1 MCIIMVSGEYHD
13 GWNIANHFL
22 ALVKFCPISAQNFP
36 VWKRTANFK
45 MADSMVGDEVQW
57 FSAELR
63 ILEAEYEK
71 SKLRVFQDTLL
82 CKRSMVELELL
93 CKNEQLRKN
102 TRDSNKIKEHE
113 YQLKV
118 QFKNNK

>member
-1 MCIIMVSGEYHD
+1 
-13 GWNIANHFL
+13 
-22 ALVKFCPISAQNFP
+22 
-36 VWKRTANFK
+36 
-45 MADSMVGDEVQW
+45 MADTTVGDEMQW

-102 TRDSNKIKEHE
+102 TRDNNKIKEHE

-118 QFKNNK
+118 RFQYNKLYSKISCV